1 MNIVN
6 FEKNYRGPIAE
17 LEDKCY
23 VAVAKAERLMR
34 LLNDLGKELSL
45 WVVNISLFSFPFP
58 SPLITDLIFL

>member
-23 VAVAKAERLMR
+23 VAVAKAERLMH

-45 WVVNISLFSFPFP
+45 WVVNIYF
-58 SPLITDLIFL
+58 I